1 MDIEQI
7 KKVLERYTQGK
18 CTDEEIRVIEQWF
31 ASVNQHR
38 SAMID
43 DDFLKEQLEEVR
55 SRIHEQISVPVVDMP
70 ARRKPWRRWLYTGAA
85 AMLAGVIIFSLINRQ
100 GPALHPENPANPAV
114 QSAVVKTNKV
124 IRNGY
129 VEISTSKG
137 ATEKIVLADG
147 STVSLNASSRLRYPE
162 KFDGSTRT
170 VYLEEG
176 EAFFKVA
183 ADQAHPFIVQSGD
196 VATTALG
203 TSFNIRAYSREKK
216 ITVALI
222 TGKVKVDHA
231 QKPKPV
237 ILLPSERVS
246 IDCESAFM
254 AKTTFDKEDDV
265 AGWKLGVLV
274 FKDASYN
281 EVMAEIENRYNVT
294 VINESGKTEWRYTG
308 SFKDENLQDI
318 IETICLTKNI
328 SYTIKNDTIF
338 LKSKN

>member
-18 CTDEEIRVIEQWF
+18 CSEEESRVIEQWF

-43 DDFLKEQLEEVR
+43 DEFLKEQLDEVR
-55 SRIHEQISVPVVDMP
+55 SRIHEQISVPVVEMP
-70 ARRKPWRRWLYTGAA
+70 VRRRPWRRWLYTGAA
-85 AMLAGVIIFSLINRQ
+85 AMLAGVIAFSLINRQ
-100 GPALHPENPANPAV
+100 GPDSHPEDPSHPAV

-129 VEISTSKG
+129 VEISTTKG
-137 ATEKIVLADG
+137 ATERIVLADG
-147 STVSLNASSRLRYPE
+147 STITLNASSRLRYPE
-162 KFDGSTRT
+162 KFNGDTRSI
-170 VYLEEG
+170 YLEEG

-183 ADQAHPFIVQSGD
+183 SDPGRAFIVHSGD

-222 TGKVKVDHA
+222 TGKVKVNHA
-231 QKPKPV
+231 QKTNPM

-254 AKTTFDKEDDV
+254 AKTTFEREDDV
-265 AGWKLGVLV
+265 VGWKQGFLV

-281 EVMAEIENRYNVT
+281 EVVAEIENRFNVT
-294 VINESGKTEWRYTG
+294 VINESDEIEWHYTG

-328 SYTIKNDTIF
+328 SYTIKNDSIF